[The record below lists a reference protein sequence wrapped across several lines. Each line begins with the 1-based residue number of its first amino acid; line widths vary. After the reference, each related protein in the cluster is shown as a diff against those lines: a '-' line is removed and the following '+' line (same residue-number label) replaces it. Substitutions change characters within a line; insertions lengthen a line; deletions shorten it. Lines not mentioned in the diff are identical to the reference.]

1 MNSKGCPLQGTK
13 FGYCSGCAQ
22 EQTCAFLLILKKLE
36 DIEKKLTLFLSRWL
50 NYEMA
55 QGYLETS

>member
-22 EQTCAFLLILKKLE
+22 EQILKKLE

-55 QGYLETS
+55 QGYFETS